1 MGNSKIIF
9 GGETLID
16 LTADT
21 VTKDKLLEG
30 FTAHGKDGE
39 PITGTCTFDSDTSS
53 ATATAAEILSTKTAY
68 VKGSKVTGTM
78 KNNGAVSGSISTK
91 AGQYT
96 VPQGYHD
103 GSGKVG
109 IDSTEQEKIIP
120 ENIRE
125 GITMLGVL
133 GTMSGS
139 EDVKA
144 ESKTITP
151 TKTGMTVLPDSS
163 QGYNYLSQVV
173 VSPIPY
179 SEAENSSGG
188 KTITIA

>member
-120 ENIRE
+120 ENIHE